1 MKNIL
6 MIVVDCARSEKTILD
21 IPMGNEQ
28 TRRSAPLPFLEYLR
42 TEGTT
47 WTNYNSV
54 SSTTTPNF
62 ASMLTGLLPVQ
73 HGIQEHSRFRL
84 LDNVIT
90 LPQILAQHGY
100 HTVAEMSGPL
110 IPEAGL
116 DRGFQHYRWR
126 DKSEYLHKGFLEHL
140 STLLAQLP
148 EPWFLCLHFWEA
160 HQPYQGPKPFNSIE
174 YGQTAYDRALSFIDH
189 SLYYLLEV
197 IDFRQTS
204 VVYTSDHGERLTEDY
219 FLNRKLGGDNHLI
232 LEMYNQFI
240 RQNPG
245 VFNFNKWFNTV
256 KNEMG
261 EADARIYAH
270 NVLGHGFHLTEE
282 LVRIPL
288 IIVDRDYSE
297 AGKVN
302 HELRG
307 QTDLFATVLDLAGI
321 SEAEVDRQMSKSLFN
336 ENDRNMVYI
345 EANGS
350 GGKQYSSRCYLRGAK
365 SKRWKFWRM
374 EAEGLEY
381 KVLWDL
387 HNDPRETT
395 NVIEMHPDIALEMD
409 AFVDMNLTDRR
420 SQSVDLETI
429 EAEIIEER
437 LRDLGYIE

>member
-1 MKNIL
+1 M
-6 MIVVDCARSEKTILD
+6 
-21 IPMGNEQ
+21 
-28 TRRSAPLPFLEYLR
+28 
-42 TEGTT
+42 
-47 WTNYNSV
+47 
-54 SSTTTPNF
+54 
-62 ASMLTGLLPVQ
+62 
-73 HGIQEHSRFRL
+73 
-84 LDNVIT
+84 
-90 LPQILAQHGY
+90 
-100 HTVAEMSGPL
+100 
-110 IPEAGL
+110 
-116 DRGFQHYRWR
+116 
-126 DKSEYLHKGFLEHL
+126 
-140 STLLAQLP
+140 
-148 EPWFLCLHFWEA
+148 
-160 HQPYQGPKPFNSIE
+160 
-174 YGQTAYDRALSFIDH
+174 
-189 SLYYLLEV
+189 
-197 IDFRQTS
+197 
-204 VVYTSDHGERLTEDY
+204 
-219 FLNRKLGGDNHLI
+219 
-232 LEMYNQFI
+232 
-240 RQNPG
+240 
-245 VFNFNKWFNTV
+245 
-256 KNEMG
+256 
-261 EADARIYAH
+261 
-270 NVLGHGFHLTEE
+270 
-282 LVRIPL
+282 RIPL

-420 SQSVDLETI
+420 SQSVNLETI